1 MRRGYYAA
9 IGYMDYHFG
18 LVLEALEET
27 KAANDTCAT
36 LSAMPCVIRS
46 ADSVQSL
53 TPGRVA
59 CLVSVVIAW
68 GDHVSRPFS
77 SWNRPILTEI
87 YLCHACSCHE
97 IEGGNGRTG
106 MVARGA

>member
-36 LSAMPCVIRS
+36 LSAMPCDALR
-46 ADSVQSL
+46 
-53 TPGRVA
+53 
-59 CLVSVVIAW
+59 CL
-68 GDHVSRPFS
+68 P
-77 SWNRPILTEI
+77 
-87 YLCHACSCHE
+87 
-97 IEGGNGRTG
+97 
-106 MVARGA
+106 